1 MAHIMGGVDI
11 ALGNGTAVANN
22 ICLNAVVNSRPT
34 MGIAFIS

>member
-1 MAHIMGGVDI
+1 MEALII